1 MLADRPLLAT
11 KLAVPASM
19 LLLGAFT
26 GCGASSASS
35 FAVLEQPAGS
45 EHQLPPLEDGV
56 LESLGIDPASARHA
70 GDDLDVALFVMRA
83 EGRVCLL
90 GHPAP
95 VEPLIGCAE
104 RGRRDRARRSRV
116 RPAARRRATAR
127 RQRRDLGQ
135 RLPALTVGLLAGA
148 TRPTSAA
155 AAAPVA
161 RSRTAPTA
169 ASAEAH
175 AATAGRP
182 PPSIA
187 WFVRCSRTANAAPW
201 ASWSV
206 AQ

>member
-104 RGRRDRARRSRV
+104 RGRRDRARRSRRNRCLAS
-116 RPAARRRATAR
+116 RPRARRSAHRF
-127 RQRRDLGQ
+127 
-135 RLPALTVGLLAGA
+135 GA
-148 TRPTSAA
+148 WGHR
-155 AAAPVA
+155 
-161 RSRTAPTA
+161 
-169 ASAEAH
+169 
-175 AATAGRP
+175 
-182 PPSIA
+182 
-187 WFVRCSRTANAAPW
+187 
-201 ASWSV
+201 
-206 AQ
+206 